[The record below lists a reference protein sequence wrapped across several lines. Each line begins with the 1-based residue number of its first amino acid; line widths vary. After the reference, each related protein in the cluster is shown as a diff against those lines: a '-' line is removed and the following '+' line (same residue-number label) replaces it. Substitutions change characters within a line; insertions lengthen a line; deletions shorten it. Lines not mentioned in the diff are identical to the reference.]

1 MRQPIILMTTIAMLL
16 TTTAIAQE
24 AAEQSGVD
32 AANNL
37 LDQSDDSPAQ
47 NNPMAQAMS
56 GVTEVA
62 TELQATVAQL
72 SDDIQKSSN
81 SSEKGAQVLDE
92 MLAAAS
98 NVNESLDEDSEVWLE
113 LNTLLDTWS
122 KKRDE
127 LTKKAETNPALQDV
141 ANIWQDRMTEGMALR
156 TQILDQA
163 TASRLLVEDI
173 EAQREVILAY
183 YDVGASDQ
191 VLASMRKVSDQLG
204 KMNDDMRSM
213 LGQAG
218 IEVPTTTTVGQ

>member
-1 MRQPIILMTTIAMLL
+1 MLL
-16 TTTAIAQE
+16 ITTAAIAQE
-24 AAEQSGVD
+24 TTEQNGVDAVIETVTD

-37 LDQSDDSPAQ
+37 LGQDDESPAPD
-47 NNPMAQAMS
+47 NPMAQAMS

-81 SSEKGAQVLDE
+81 SSEEGARVLDE

-98 NVNESLDEDSEVWLE
+98 NVNNSLDEDSEVWME

-127 LTKKAETNPALQDV
+127 LTEKAETNPALQDV
-141 ANIWQDRMTEGMALR
+141 ANIWQDRVTEGVALR

-183 YDVGASDQ
+183 YDVGATDQ